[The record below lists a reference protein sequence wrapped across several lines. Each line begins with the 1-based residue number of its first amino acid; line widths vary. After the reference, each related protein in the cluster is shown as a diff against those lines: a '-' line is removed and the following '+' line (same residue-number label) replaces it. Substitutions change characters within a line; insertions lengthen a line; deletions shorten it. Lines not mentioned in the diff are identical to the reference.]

1 MEKKEEGWGRYIIKL
16 LVLIIIIVAVVY
28 LGSLAGFWLFT
39 LEMSGFTQGEWRWL
53 AFPHKLPE
61 LALGFIMFLFNL
73 IIAAVLIFIFYIISK
88 ELIGPLT
95 KYLWQRIRGQSKPA
109 SKKL

>member
-1 MEKKEEGWGRYIIKL
+1 MEEKKSWGKYLIKL
-16 LVLIIIIVAVVY
+16 LALIAIIIALVY
-28 LGSLAGFWLFT
+28 LGSVSGFWLFK

-61 LALGFIMFLFNL
+61 LALGFIMFLFNF
-73 IIAAVLIFIFYIISK
+73 IIAAVLVFIFYIISK

-109 SKKL
+109 PKKL